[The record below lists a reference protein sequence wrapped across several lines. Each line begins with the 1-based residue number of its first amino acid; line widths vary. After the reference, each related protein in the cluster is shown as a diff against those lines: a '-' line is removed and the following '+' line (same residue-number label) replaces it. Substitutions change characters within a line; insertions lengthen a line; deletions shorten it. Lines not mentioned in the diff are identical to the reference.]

1 MEKTANFLKGL
12 LLGAVAGG
20 VAGVLLAPKSGKE
33 TRDDIMKLA
42 EKVKKDA
49 TSYFEDAK
57 TMLMQ
62 KVDALKAA
70 GKKLDEKKYL
80 EIVTEVV
87 DELKKDRDLTM
98 DAAKKIGT
106 QLKRDWRKIENA
118 FSPEKATTKK

>member
-57 TMLMQ
+57 AMLMQ
-62 KVDALKAA
+62 KVDALKSA
-70 GKKLDEKKYL
+70 GKKLDEKKYM

-118 FSPEKATTKK
+118 ISPEKATSKK